1 MKTTETTSNDY
12 HKSTPFYTGVI
23 KRAILLFA
31 LIGSGISSVQADL
44 SITALTQ
51 TPANNVGVEQIVTY
65 DITVT
70 KSGNASAESPSISVT
85 DNGVDVT
92 AYFFSQQCGYE
103 GRLYCNS
110 VSTVS
115 VFSIYWTPPTEGTHN
130 LVFNVNC
137 SPNCNGDQAGVTTIV
152 GISDLPNQPPIAY
165 AGPDRSV
172 TDTNNDG
179 TELVTLDGSGSTDA
193 NNDIVSYE
201 WFESQQSLGTGVT
214 LGVNLTV
221 GTYALVLVVTDQ
233 MGNTSNDE
241 VIINVNAPVS
251 NNPPVASAGPDQSV
265 TDSDNDGSEPVTLNG
280 NGSTDPDNDIETYE
294 WLIGEQ
300 LLGSGATIQ
309 LNLAVGTHTITLAVT
324 DLMGNT
330 SFDNVNITVQ
340 ENQGEAGIETISG
353 DNQRLSPGEQSNP
366 LSIRAL
372 GADGLPLQG
381 TTIIWT
387 VIPADAATLTNSST
401 TTDSNGES
409 NNTVT
414 PTANRP
420 GSAFRVTAST
430 SGGLSA
436 RFLVNPLAGISGL
449 TTAQRSIAGALDN
462 ACPALQ
468 SLTRV
473 LSSEEQGLLSA
484 CDFLA
489 AASDQEIASALQQ
502 LLPDEVAAQG
512 RNSLSLARI
521 RNRNILLRL
530 EALRSG
536 QSGPSLEQ
544 LSLSIQGEQ
553 LPAILISELNRVIR
567 GGGASADDANAYSRL
582 GMFVNGNVS
591 VGDTETTAQEAGF
604 DFKTS
609 GLTMGVDYRFT
620 DQLVFGGA
628 LNYLSND
635 SDYVTNSGSLGLEG
649 YSLSAYGT
657 YYYSEQVFVDGIL
670 SLGQNSY
677 DSARNFQAAGTT
689 HHLTAD
695 TDGSEQALTLGAGY
709 EVQMQNLTFVP
720 QARINYLRFKID
732 SYDEASSGSGVN
744 LHIDEQEIE
753 SLTTS
758 VSANLSMAY
767 STSYGVFIPYL
778 SIEWEHEFNNDSR
791 AIVARFVNDPSVSS
805 FSVLSDDPDRDY
817 FNLGLGVT
825 ATLTNGKSAFLHYE
839 HLLGYADTAQYTVT
853 GGFRLEF

>member
-51 TPANNVGVEQIVTY
+51 TPANNVGVEQTVTY

-70 KSGNASAESPSISVT
+70 KSGNASAESPSFSVT

-92 AYFFSQQCGYE
+92 GYFYSQQCGYE
-103 GRLYCNS
+103 GSLYCNS

-115 VFSIYWTPPTEGTHN
+115 VFSLYWTPPAEGTHN
-130 LVFNVNC
+130 LVFDMGC
-137 SPNCNGDQAGVTTIV
+137 SQSCNGDQASVTTIV
-152 GISDLPNQPPIAY
+152 GNSDIPEQPPFAD
-165 AGPDRSV
+165 AGADQSV

-179 TELVTLDGSGSTDA
+179 TETVTLDASATTDP
-193 NNDIVSYE
+193 NNNIVSYE
-201 WFESQQSLGTGVT
+201 WFEGTQSLGTGVN
-214 LGVNLTV
+214 LQLDLPVGV
-221 GTYALVLVVTDQ
+221 
-233 MGNTSNDE
+233 
-241 VIINVNAPVS
+241 
-251 NNPPVASAGPDQSV
+251 
-265 TDSDNDGSEPVTLNG
+265 
-280 NGSTDPDNDIETYE
+280 
-294 WLIGEQ
+294 
-300 LLGSGATIQ
+300 
-309 LNLAVGTHTITLAVT
+309 HTITLNVWDSAENLST
-324 DLMGNT
+324 DQ
-330 SFDNVNITVQ
+330 VVITVTA
-340 ENQGEAGIETISG
+340 GETASSNGESIETVAG
-353 DNQRLSPGEQSNP
+353 DNQRLLPDQQSDP
-366 LSIRAL
+366 LSIQVYDSTGQPAV
-372 GADGLPLQG
+372 GV
-381 TTIIWT
+381 TVTWT
-387 VIPADAATLTNSST
+387 VTPVDAATLSSST
-401 TTDSNGES
+401 TRTDSNGLS
-409 NNTVT
+409 SNTVT
-414 PTANRP
+414 PTSSRP
-420 GSAFRVTAST
+420 GSAFKVIATT

-473 LSSEEQGLLSA
+473 LSSEEQGLLAA

-489 AASDQEIASALQQ
+489 AASDQEIASTLQQ
-502 LLPDEVAAQG
+502 LLPDEIAAQG

-553 LPAILISELNRVIR
+553 LPAILISELNRAIR
-567 GGGASADDANAYSRL
+567 GGGASADDGNAYSRL

-758 VSANLSMAY
+758 VSANLSVAY